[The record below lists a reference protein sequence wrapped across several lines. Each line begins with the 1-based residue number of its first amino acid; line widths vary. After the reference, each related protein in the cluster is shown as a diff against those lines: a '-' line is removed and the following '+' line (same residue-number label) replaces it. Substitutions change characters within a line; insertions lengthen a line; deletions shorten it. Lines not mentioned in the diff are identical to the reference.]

1 MGNRLAARM
10 NEELLSTPGKFT
22 PVGVRMECA
31 PGRSCVRADSAEA
44 ARRREETAAEDR
56 KYKKAADERRAAEE
70 ARRKKIAKVLNPF
83 VPKDYAAEA
92 KKKREDKEKMK
103 RKEKTEG
110 KG

>member
-1 MGNRLAARM
+1 M

-31 PGRSCVRADSAEA
+31 PGRSCVRADSADA

-56 KYKKAADERRAAEE
+56 KYKKAAEVRRAAAEVK
-70 ARRKKIAKVLNPF
+70 RKKIAKVLNPF

-92 KKKREDKEKMK
+92 QKKREAKDKKK
-103 RKEKTEG
+103 RKEKPEG
-110 KG
+110 EE